1 MQETGNGFWIS
12 VYAVT
17 GTLLADL
24 TGVLSIDNAIQ
35 GEDCYTGR
43 KLSGTERFLE
53 GVSGGIQLI
62 STAFGGLNMVR
73 STIRATG
80 GCQTALGKVFT
91 NCCFTED
98 VEVLMYHE
106 PITVSNDA
114 VCADKIEVHYFTEK
128 NNYLPYII
136 TLAAGTLGV
145 NAYISG
151 RKRRNRNT
159 IEACYEMFGTDEE
172 NNFAD
177 TNDIENEQFLRSLI
191 ELRENEMQTNQIIA
205 DEEMIVHDEM
215 SDIPE
220 PGLENKH
227 FTNRKDNQRKEKTN
241 WRSSILQY
249 GGLLTILISFF
260 VLISL
265 VQRDSGSNVNS
276 SLPQT
281 QAAVAPVVPTEPPKP
296 EIYRKKI
303 SDIHI
308 GEKSVGHNPQGIEAS
323 EADSEIFQKVK
334 HNGFTLLYLKENQTL
349 SVIELLRPA
358 NWLES
363 ENVQI
368 RRASDDKVLTEEELN
383 KLETAKAFEKD
394 DDDYDLEVWIEL
406 PEMGVAGW
414 ATLVAINGEVNIQ
427 DGPGNVVT
435 GTFAHISDNVIDLQL
450 EGQDKSIGCT
460 GNHPFWSVDRQEFIE
475 AGQLLEGE
483 QVLLY
488 NGETKRVVQK
498 LPRPGPQVVY
508 NLEVYAE
515 HVYHVTQD
523 GVLVHNA
530 CNSKILAKNM
540 KRAGIYNP
548 KTGNIRFAAH
558 HIVCAKDTPEAAKI
572 LKQYKIDIN
581 SFWNGV
587 YLPMKKNTS
596 FGTAHIGR
604 HSQAYKEYINSV
616 FTNSKFSNRG
626 EVLKALQKIRNQ
638 LASGNLPL
646 N

>member
-1 MQETGNGFWIS
+1 MKPDSLFSEF
-12 VYAVT
+12 
-17 GTLLADL
+17 L
-24 TGVLSIDNAIQ
+24 T
-35 GEDCYTGR
+35 
-43 KLSGTERFLE
+43 
-53 GVSGGIQLI
+53 
-62 STAFGGLNMVR
+62 
-73 STIRATG
+73 
-80 GCQTALGKVFT
+80 
-91 NCCFTED
+91 
-98 VEVLMYHE
+98 
-106 PITVSNDA
+106 
-114 VCADKIEVHYFTEK
+114 DK
-128 NNYLPYII
+128 
-136 TLAAGTLGV
+136 
-145 NAYISG
+145 
-151 RKRRNRNT
+151 
-159 IEACYEMFGTDEE
+159 EE
-172 NNFAD
+172 
-177 TNDIENEQFLRSLI
+177 EQFLS
-191 ELRENEMQTNQIIA
+191 
-205 DEEMIVHDEM
+205 MIVQNKRDSKEHH
-215 SDIPE
+215 SYAIHIPV
-220 PGLENKH
+220 PLNK
-227 FTNRKDNQRKEKTN
+227 TQSNRVSQRNNKKQKPPAD
-241 WRSSILQY
+241 WRWNILQY

-276 SLPQT
+276 SLPHA
-281 QAAVAPVVPTEPPKP
+281 QAAVAPVVPVEPPKP
-296 EIYRKKI
+296 KIYRKKI
-303 SDIHI
+303 SEIHI

-515 HVYHVTQD
+515 HVYHVTQA
-523 GVLVHNA
+523 GRLVHNNCA
-530 CNSKILAKNM
+530 RYIDPIVLQSGGNKISKAVAKEFGRPAREISRALEKL
-540 KRAGIYNP
+540 KRLMI
-548 KTGNIRFAAH
+548 
-558 HIVCAKDTPEAAKI
+558 
-572 LKQYKIDIN
+572 
-581 SFWNGV
+581 
-587 YLPMKKNTS
+587 
-596 FGTAHIGR
+596 
-604 HSQAYKEYINSV
+604 
-616 FTNSKFSNRG
+616 
-626 EVLKALQKIRNQ
+626 
-638 LASGNLPL
+638 
-646 N
+646 